1 MKPVRGTTS
10 PWGGFLLLKCCIF
23 GGKGGCS
30 DGDVPHCQI
39 PLCYQGQQRPRS
51 WPQGQ
56 GQGHSRKKA
65 NNKAKNNHAEMS
77 GLERL
82 LQGHTAK
89 AKDFGSRTNITG
101 IRKQH
106 TVWIL
111 GQTHVGITVIF
122 SVPPF
127 STITSSSMSQNDDDS
142 TEVFDS
148 YATFLYLCQTLSS

>member
-1 MKPVRGTTS
+1 
-10 PWGGFLLLKCCIF
+10 
-23 GGKGGCS
+23 
-30 DGDVPHCQI
+30 
-39 PLCYQGQQRPRS
+39 
-51 WPQGQ
+51 
-56 GQGHSRKKA
+56 
-65 NNKAKNNHAEMS
+65 MS